1 MKIKKKS
8 LLAYLS
14 SGLLLGQLASTA
26 MAMPPLPDP
35 QSRPNVRLVP
45 DEQSRPSVSPVPLPE
60 FNPPQ
65 APQFVLPPL
74 APPKKDLSSQVKVFV
89 KKFILDGNKAI
100 SDEELT
106 KLTKEYEGRTIT
118 TGELQ
123 ELRHKMTL
131 YYINK
136 GYINSGVVI
145 PDQDVKDNIITF
157 KIVEGELTTI
167 KIGDT
172 KRLRKE
178 YVNDRLRLSSG
189 PPLNI
194 NELQERI
201 QLLQQDA
208 QIKRIN
214 AELQPGNKP
223 GESILNVLVEENQP
237 YQIAMVVDNHR
248 SPSVGA
254 ERLSFEGFHQ
264 NLTGRGDKI
273 SYRAGATDGLND
285 YAVSYEIPLN
295 ALDTKL
301 QVRYERS
308 DSQIIEEPF
317 NLIDIV
323 SESRTFGIN
332 VTHPF
337 IKTPNEELIVGLGL
351 DLRKSETF
359 LEGQPFTFSNSGS
372 ENGETKVSVLRFSQ
386 QYTKRTL
393 NQVIAARSVF
403 SLGLDAF
410 DATTGNGEP
419 DGQFFSWL
427 GQFQLA
433 RRIGTEGIQMI
444 LRADM
449 QLSEDTLFSLEKF
462 SVGGANSVR
471 GFRENELVRDT
482 GIATSIEF
490 RIPVFKDQAGLTPFQ
505 LAPFI
510 DAGYSRNKGGNDTTT
525 QSLLGAGVGLH
536 WDPDPSFHAELYLA
550 RGFTG
555 TDDSNRAHDL
565 QDDSIHFQMSYQ
577 LF

>member
-1 MKIKKKS
+1 MIFKKKT
-8 LLAYLS
+8 LQVFMT
-14 SGLLLGQLASTA
+14 SGLLAGQLAGPP
-26 MAMPPLPDP
+26 MAMPPSPSD
-35 QSRPNVRLVP
+35 QTRPGVT
-45 DEQSRPSVSPVPLPE
+45 PLPRPD

-74 APPKKDLSSQVKVFV
+74 APPRQDLSSQVTVFV
-89 KKFILDGNKAI
+89 KKIRLDGNKAI
-100 SDEELT
+100 SGEELSA
-106 KLTKEYEGRTIT
+106 LTKDYEGKTIT
-118 TGELQ
+118 TGQLQ

-145 PDQDVKDNIITF
+145 PDQDVKDNTITF
-157 KIVEGELTTI
+157 KIIEGELTTI
-167 KIGDT
+167 NIADT
-172 KRLRKE
+172 KRLSKD
-178 YVNDRLRLSSG
+178 YINDRLRLSDG

-194 NELQERI
+194 NDLQQRI
-201 QLLQQDA
+201 QLLQQDP

-237 YQIAMVVDNHR
+237 YQIAVVVDNHR

-264 NLTGRGDKI
+264 NLTGRGDRL
-273 SYRAGATDGLND
+273 SARAGATDGLND
-285 YAVSYEIPLN
+285 FAVSYEIPLN
-295 ALDTKL
+295 ARDTKL
-301 QVRYERS
+301 QIRYEES

-317 NLIDIV
+317 NLIDII
-323 SESRTFGIN
+323 SESRTFG
-332 VTHPF
+332 VTLTHPF
-337 IKTPNEELIVGLGL
+337 IKTPNEEFTVGLGL

-386 QYTKRTL
+386 QYTKRSL

-410 DATTGNGEP
+410 DATVGRSEP

-433 RRIGTEGIQMI
+433 RRIGTEGTQMI
-444 LRADM
+444 FRTDI
-449 QLSEDTLFSLEKF
+449 QLSEDSLFSLEKF
-462 SVGGANSVR
+462 AVGGANSVR

-482 GIATSIEF
+482 GIASSLEF
-490 RIPVFKDQAGLTPFQ
+490 RIPVFKDAAGLTPFQ

-510 DAGYSRNKGGNDTTT
+510 DAGYSRNKGGGDTGT

-536 WDPDPSFHAELYLA
+536 WDPDPSFHAEVYFA

-555 TDDSNRAHDL
+555 IDDSNRAHDL
-565 QDDSIHFQMSYQ
+565 QDDSIHFQMSYK
-577 LF
+577 LY